1 MRADALQNRQR
12 LLEAADAM
20 FREHGIDVGVGEIA
34 DAAGV
39 GRGTLF
45 RNFRSKDHL
54 IASVCSQRMQE
65 AVDAGRDLL
74 AEHDDEEMV
83 FTFIT
88 DIVGRHQAN
97 RALMEAISDEFF
109 AYPEMLAAHDA
120 FLEVLGALLERGK
133 RASSVRSEVTEMDVM
148 TLIKGMCM
156 NPMALDL
163 NPEMIM
169 RHVDL
174 IRAAITTP
182 AFSRPL
188 RGVSP
193 SAPAHAAARG
203 TDNKGFAASQAM
215 A

>member
-12 LLEAADAM
+12 LLVAADAM
-20 FREHGIDVGVGEIA
+20 FREHGIDVTVGEIA

-54 IASVCSQRMQE
+54 IAAVCSQRMQE
-65 AVDAGRDLL
+65 AIDVGRELL
-74 AEHDDEEMV
+74 AEQKDEELI

-88 DIVGRHQAN
+88 DIVARQQAN

-120 FLEVLGALLERGK
+120 FLEVLGALLERGR
-133 RASSVRSEVTEMDVM
+133 RAGSVRPEVTEMDVM

-156 NPMALDL
+156 NPMMSDL
-163 NPEMIM
+163 SPEVIM
-169 RHVDL
+169 RHIDL

-188 RGVSP
+188 RGISP
-193 SAPAHAAARG
+193 SVAAHAAPVTSG
-203 TDNKGFAASQAM
+203 NGFAARRAV